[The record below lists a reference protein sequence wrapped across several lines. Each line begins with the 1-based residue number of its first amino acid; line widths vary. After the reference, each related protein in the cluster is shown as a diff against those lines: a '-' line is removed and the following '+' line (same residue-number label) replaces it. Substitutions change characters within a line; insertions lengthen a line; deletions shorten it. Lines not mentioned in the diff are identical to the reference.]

1 MAKGLGRGLE
11 GLFEENSITDL
22 DGINEKELIYVKITS
37 IEPNKEQP
45 RKAFDKQKLDELAFS
60 VAEHGILQPIIVKK
74 AGRGRYR
81 IISGERRWRAAKLA
95 GVMEVPV
102 IIRDIDEKTSF
113 EIGLI
118 ENLQR
123 EDLNIVEEAKGYK
136 TLIDEFSMTQEQ
148 VAERVGKSRPVIANS
163 MRILALPD
171 EILDMVL
178 DGQLTSGHARAL
190 LPMTEK
196 SGNVSELIKT
206 AKQIV
211 SRGLTVRDVEQM
223 ARPAKRTLKKVK
235 KDDPKEIYIKEIED
249 NISREW
255 SRKVKITENRTKKGI
270 KGQIILEYYGDD
282 DFNELISALLN
293 NSDAE

>member
-1 MAKGLGRGLE
+1 MC
-11 GLFEENSITDL
+11 
-22 DGINEKELIYVKITS
+22 
-37 IEPNKEQP
+37 
-45 RKAFDKQKLDELAFS
+45 
-60 VAEHGILQPIIVKK
+60 
-74 AGRGRYR
+74 
-81 IISGERRWRAAKLA
+81 
-95 GVMEVPV
+95 
-102 IIRDIDEKTSF
+102 IRD
-113 EIGLI
+113 
-118 ENLQR
+118 R
-123 EDLNIVEEAKGYK
+123 
-136 TLIDEFSMTQEQ
+136 
-148 VAERVGKSRPVIANS
+148 
-163 MRILALPD
+163 
-171 EILDMVL
+171 
-178 DGQLTSGHARAL
+178 
-190 LPMTEK
+190 EK